1 MTPPHLNYSN
11 ENAGRKKKKRL
22 HMNLASVSTGIQA
35 AEGTIATIIVFSR
48 G

>member
-11 ENAGRKKKKRL
+11 ENAGRKKKRL